1 MPLIIIIWQR
11 YHLYKYLNLVFKI
24 NIETVIMFY
33 TEESGIHF
41 CKNKDISTS
50 IPFKDL
56 TVLHK
61 TSDYPLFMFSVYKQ
75 TSNN

>member
-1 MPLIIIIWQR
+1 
-11 YHLYKYLNLVFKI
+11 
-24 NIETVIMFY
+24 MFY